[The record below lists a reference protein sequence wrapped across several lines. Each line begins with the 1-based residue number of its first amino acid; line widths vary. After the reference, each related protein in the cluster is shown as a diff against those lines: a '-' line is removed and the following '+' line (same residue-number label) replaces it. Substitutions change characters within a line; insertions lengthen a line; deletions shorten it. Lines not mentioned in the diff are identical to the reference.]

1 MAYNEDF
8 MVCMIKTR
16 IIVGGVGFNLNE
28 LAKVAISKHTLVL
41 LRILIYI
48 YVVSYR
54 VKLFS

>member
-1 MAYNEDF
+1 